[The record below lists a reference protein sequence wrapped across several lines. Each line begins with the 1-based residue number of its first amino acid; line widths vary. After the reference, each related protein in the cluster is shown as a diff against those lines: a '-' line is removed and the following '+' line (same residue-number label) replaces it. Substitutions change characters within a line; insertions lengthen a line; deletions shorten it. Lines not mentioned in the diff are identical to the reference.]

1 MASSTVKTIPILSQ
15 FYKMKKND
23 IEKKLSPSEV
33 LDFIN
38 VIEELHNQNI
48 GDEFIS
54 WLHKHL
60 SESLTLFKLAAHN
73 YKEMTE
79 YETKISTPDT
89 CTPFELDKMKTSY
102 LTVKS
107 IFELMKN
114 SAYQSLQILH
124 INMHM
129 KIKYN
134 YSLI

>member
-1 MASSTVKTIPILSQ
+1 MASSTIKTIPILSQ

-23 IEKKLSPSEV
+23 IEKKLSPVDV

-38 VIEELHNQNI
+38 VIEELHNQNS

-60 SESLTLFKLAAHN
+60 SESLTLFKMAADY
-73 YKEMTE
+73 YKEITE
-79 YETKISTPDT
+79 YETKFATPDT
-89 CTPFELDKMKTSY
+89 YTTSELDKMKTHY
-102 LTVKS
+102 RTVKS
-107 IFELMKN
+107 IFESMKK
-114 SAYQSLQILH
+114 SAYNSLEIVH

-129 KIKYN
+129 KTKYN